1 MLLLSWYDRGV
12 DDHVGS
18 APGGKERPA
27 FRGVLH
33 HIAFLVSLVT
43 GAALIAL
50 APTPRATLAATI
62 YAASLSALLGTSALY
77 HRVTWSVPAR
87 RWMGRLDHSMIN
99 VLIAGTFTPFGLVV
113 LSKDLGGLLLET
125 VWTGALAGIALH
137 LFWFDAPKWLSA
149 LLYVLLGWVG
159 IIAAPQVIER
169 AGWTVAGLV
178 LAGGLLY
185 TAGALVY
192 AMRRPDPAPASFG
205 YHEVFHALV
214 VAAAGLHFGAI
225 ASVILPSA

>member
-1 MLLLSWYDRGV
+1 MERHEASTLD
-12 DDHVGS
+12 
-18 APGGKERPA
+18 APKKPQ

-33 HIAFLVSLVT
+33 QIAFFVSLIAGGV
-43 GAALIAL
+43 LVAL
-50 APTPRATLAATI
+50 APSPPAMLAAAI
-62 YAASLSALLGTSALY
+62 YAGSLSALLGTSALY
-77 HRVTWSVPAR
+77 HRVTWSVSAR

-99 VLIAGTFTPFGLVV
+99 VLIAGTFTPFALVV
-113 LSKDLGGLLLET
+113 LSKDMGGLLLEM
-125 VWTGALAGIALH
+125 VWTGALIGILLH
-137 LFWFDAPKWLSA
+137 VFWLDAPKWLSA
-149 LLYVLLGWVG
+149 VLYVALGRMGVV
-159 IIAAPQVIER
+159 AAPQVIER

-214 VAAAGLHFGAI
+214 VAASGLHFGAI
-225 ASVILPSA
+225 ASVILPAA